1 MRKSLTKYRR
11 PDIMKELLEQ
21 MNKQNL
27 TVADYNTMLKIIAAS
42 LQRGAIRPE
51 ECTTVGLIYE
61 KLKYMIQK
69 TQKEN
74 DNAGLS
80 KTDN

>member
-1 MRKSLTKYRR
+1 
-11 PDIMKELLEQ
+11 MKELLEQ

>member
-1 MRKSLTKYRR
+1 
-11 PDIMKELLEQ
+11 MKELLEQ

-61 KLKYMIQK
+61 KLQYMIQK
-69 TQKEN
+69 TKKEN

-80 KTDN
+80 KTVT

>member
-1 MRKSLTKYRR
+1 
-11 PDIMKELLEQ
+11 MKELLEQ

-27 TVADYNTMLKIIAAS
+27 TVSDYSTMIKIIQAS
-42 LQRGAIRPE
+42 LQRGAIRAE

>member
-1 MRKSLTKYRR
+1 
-11 PDIMKELLEQ
+11 MKELLEQ

-27 TVADYNTMLKIIAAS
+27 TVADYNTMVKIIQAS

>member
-1 MRKSLTKYRR
+1 
-11 PDIMKELLEQ
+11 MKELLEQ

-27 TVADYNTMLKIIAAS
+27 TVADYNTMLKMIAAS
-42 LQRGAIRPE
+42 LQRGAIRSE

>member
-1 MRKSLTKYRR
+1 
-11 PDIMKELLEQ
+11 

>member
-1 MRKSLTKYRR
+1 
-11 PDIMKELLEQ
+11 MKELLEQ

-51 ECTTVGLIYE
+51 ECSTVGLIYE

>member
-1 MRKSLTKYRR
+1 
-11 PDIMKELLEQ
+11 MKEIMEKLEQ
-21 MNKQNL
+21 QNL
-27 TVADYNTMLKIIAAS
+27 TISDYNTIIKIIAAS

>member
-1 MRKSLTKYRR
+1 
-11 PDIMKELLEQ
+11 MKELLEQ

-74 DNAGLS
+74 TNAGLS

>member
-1 MRKSLTKYRR
+1 
-11 PDIMKELLEQ
+11 MKEVIEQ

-27 TVADYNTMLKIIAAS
+27 TVTDYATIIKIIQAS
-42 LQRGAIRPE
+42 LQRGSIRAE
-51 ECTTVGLIYE
+51 ECTTVGTIYE
-61 KLKYMIQK
+61 KLQFMIQK
-69 TQKEN
+69 QQKEN

>member
-1 MRKSLTKYRR
+1 
-11 PDIMKELLEQ
+11 MKELLEQ

-27 TVADYNTMLKIIAAS
+27 TVADYNTILKIIAAS

-61 KLKYMIQK
+61 KLQYMIQK
-69 TQKEN
+69 TKKEN

>member
-1 MRKSLTKYRR
+1 
-11 PDIMKELLEQ
+11 MKELLEQ

-69 TQKEN
+69 TLKEN

>member
-1 MRKSLTKYRR
+1 
-11 PDIMKELLEQ
+11 MKQLLEQ

>member
-1 MRKSLTKYRR
+1 
-11 PDIMKELLEQ
+11 MKEILEQ

-27 TVADYNTMLKIIAAS
+27 TVTDYNTMVKIIAAS

-51 ECTTVGLIYE
+51 ECTTVGAIHD
-61 KLKYMIQK
+61 KLQIVIQK
-69 TQKEN
+69 QQKEI
-74 DNAGLS
+74 DNARLS

>member
-1 MRKSLTKYRR
+1 
-11 PDIMKELLEQ
+11 MKELLEQ

-27 TVADYNTMLKIIAAS
+27 TVADYNTMIKIIAAS
-42 LQRGAIRPE
+42 LQRGAICPE

>member
-1 MRKSLTKYRR
+1 
-11 PDIMKELLEQ
+11 MKELLEQ

-27 TVADYNTMLKIIAAS
+27 TVSDYSTMIKIIQAS

-69 TQKEN
+69 TEKEN

>member
-1 MRKSLTKYRR
+1 
-11 PDIMKELLEQ
+11 MKEILEQ

-27 TVADYNTMLKIIAAS
+27 TVTDYNTMLKIIAAS

-51 ECTTVGLIYE
+51 ECITVGLIYE
-61 KLKYMIQK
+61 KLKFMIQK
-69 TQKEN
+69 QQKEN

>member
-1 MRKSLTKYRR
+1 
-11 PDIMKELLEQ
+11 MKELLEQ

-27 TVADYNTMLKIIAAS
+27 TVADYNTIIKIIAAS
-42 LQRGAIRPE
+42 LQRGVIRPE

>member
-1 MRKSLTKYRR
+1 
-11 PDIMKELLEQ
+11 MKQLLEQ

-27 TVADYNTMLKIIAAS
+27 TVADYNTMIKIIAAS

>member
-1 MRKSLTKYRR
+1 
-11 PDIMKELLEQ
+11 MKELLEQ

-42 LQRGAIRPE
+42 LQRGVIRPE

>member
-1 MRKSLTKYRR
+1 
-11 PDIMKELLEQ
+11 MKEILEQ

-27 TVADYNTMLKIIAAS
+27 TVADYNTMIKIISAS

-61 KLKYMIQK
+61 KLKFMIQK
-69 TQKEN
+69 QQKEN